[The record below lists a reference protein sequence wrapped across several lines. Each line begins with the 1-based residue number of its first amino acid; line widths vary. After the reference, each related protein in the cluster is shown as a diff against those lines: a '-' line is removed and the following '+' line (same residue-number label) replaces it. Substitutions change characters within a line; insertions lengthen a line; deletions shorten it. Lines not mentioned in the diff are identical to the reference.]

1 MLKMSIEEE
10 NIQKRTIRGMLSD
23 LKYLVKGFVLVAN
36 VLPVLSGFWIA
47 LYFSETAFIDIWETF
62 LYLTIGS
69 TLLMAGA
76 LILNNWYEV
85 DLDTEM
91 ERTQKRPTVTGHFS
105 MRSIL
110 WMGIIASI
118 VGVFFLFYTTTE
130 TAVYGIL
137 AWFAYV
143 VMYTFWTKR
152 RYTLNTVV
160 GSLSGAFTPL
170 MGWAAV
176 TSAFHLVPIV
186 LFIILFIWQI
196 PHTFAIAMRRH
207 DEYKAA
213 NVPMLPV
220 VHGFDMTKRQNAV
233 YIACLLPFAI
243 LLYSVSIIFV
253 IILFALN
260 VYWFIYALRGIFQ
273 EDNKAYANHMF
284 YISLLYLFVLF
295 VGIVIVTL
303 PVFG

>member
-1 MLKMSIEEE
+1 MSIENEH
-10 NIQKRTIRGMLSD
+10 IQKRTISGMLSD

-47 LYFSETAFIDIWETF
+47 LYFSGTSFIEHWETF

-85 DLDTEM
+85 DLDTAM
-91 ERTQKRPTVTGHFS
+91 ERTQKRPTVTGNFS
-105 MRSIL
+105 MRAVL

-118 VGVFFLFYTTTE
+118 VGTIFLFFTTLE
-130 TAVYGIL
+130 TAIYGIL
-137 AWFAYV
+137 AWVAYV
-143 VMYTFWTKR
+143 IIYTFWMKR
-152 RYTLNTVV
+152 RYTLNTIA

-170 MGWAAV
+170 MGWAAIM
-176 TSAFHLVPIV
+176 SAYHIIPIV

-220 VHGFDMTKRQNAV
+220 VYGFDITKRQNAV
-233 YIACLLPFAI
+233 YVACLLPFAI
-243 LLYSVSIIFV
+243 LLYSISIPFV
-253 IILFALN
+253 VILFGLN
-260 VYWFIYALRGIFQ
+260 VYWLIYSIRGLNKS
-273 EDNKAYANHMF
+273 DNKTYANHMF
-284 YISLLYLFVLF
+284 YVSLLYLFVLF
-295 VGIVIVTL
+295 VGIVIATL
-303 PVFG
+303 PIFK